1 MPRCFI
7 IHPTDNVATML
18 DDVQALAT
26 LEILG
31 TGGGGVNLAAGE
43 NIGLGHKVA
52 IMDIPDGKP
61 VIKYGVSIG
70 LAAGMIR
77 RGQWVH
83 LHNCS
88 SHFDVRSGTL
98 DLHSGAATD
107 TRYE

>member
-7 IHPTDNVATML
+7 IDPADNVATML
-18 DDVQALAT
+18 DDAQASAK
-26 LEILG
+26 LEVLG
-31 TGGGGVNLAAGE
+31 TSGGAVDLSAGE
-43 NIGLGHKVA
+43 NISLGHKVA
-52 IMDIPDGKP
+52 IADIADGQG

-83 LHNCS
+83 LHNCV
-88 SHFDVRSGTL
+88 SHVDQRSGTL

>member
-18 DDVQALAT
+18 DDARALAT
-26 LEILG
+26 LDILG
-31 TGGGGVNLAAGE
+31 MGGEGVNLTAGE

-52 IMDIPDGKP
+52 IMDIPDDKP

-83 LHNCS
+83 LHNCGS
-88 SHFDVRSGTL
+88 YFDQRSGTL